1 MPYNEFNSNRF
12 KLLTDTALLFTLVF
26 SVLLKVD
33 LTKED
38 IDKFQVGIL
47 MLVSNTI
54 LPAGGL
60 ALAMLHSF
68 VTKGVEELTQLK
80 DEDKGK
86 RETEYDDW
94 AAYDKSDFVN
104 PMSESFDTETDVG
117 GRNAT

>member
-1 MPYNEFNSNRF
+1 MANANEFRYVFVPPSVLKNWKDNG
-12 KLLTDTALLFTLVF
+12 TALKAVG
-26 SVLLKVD
+26 VD
-33 LTKED
+33 PKTPHT
-38 IDKFQVGIL
+38 
-47 MLVSNTI
+47 VSHANT
-54 LPAGGL
+54 
-60 ALAMLHSF
+60 S
-68 VTKGVEELTQLK
+68 KGK